1 MIATGSQNG
10 SVRVFE
16 LSDTISQPA
25 VEESA
30 RLNQTLTDMYQTL
43 EESQPGP
50 VKQTTGVK
58 RFDL

>member
-16 LSDTISQPA
+16 LSETIAQPA

-43 EESQPGP
+43 EESQPG
-50 VKQTTGVK
+50 TSS
-58 RFDL
+58 